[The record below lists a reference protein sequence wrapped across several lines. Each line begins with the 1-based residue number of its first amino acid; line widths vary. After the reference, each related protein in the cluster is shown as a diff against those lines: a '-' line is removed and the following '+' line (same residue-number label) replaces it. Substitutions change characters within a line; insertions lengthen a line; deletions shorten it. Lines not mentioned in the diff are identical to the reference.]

1 VLLLLSFQLLHT
13 HHHLSKVSTQIN
25 KCNKTLSTQTKV
37 IKTIIK
43 DNNIDNHKLKDNQ
56 IKDTIKVCH
65 SSKWATNNHN
75 ILKIKDITKVDT
87 NQNLN
92 TTIKIKETATVE
104 CTTTKITSNI
114 KEEIKVTNLNRIT
127 EVTNTKTNRE
137 DTKITTIKEARF
149 TNQETTTSLMDGRLM
164 TRTR

>member
-43 DNNIDNHKLKDNQ
+43 DNNIDHNKL
-56 IKDTIKVCH
+56 KDTIKVCH
-65 SSKWATNNHN
+65 NSKWATNNHN

-87 NQNLN
+87 NKNLN
-92 TTIKIKETATVE
+92 TTTKIKEIATVE

-114 KEEIKVTNLNRIT
+114 KEEIKASNLNRIM
-127 EVTNTKTNRE
+127 EVTNTKINKE